1 MNVLRRI
8 VVIDDE
14 PLSIRRM
21 EIGLAD
27 KAGVALVGTAAD
39 GRRGLA
45 LIQRLDPDIVF
56 LDIQMPHLSGI
67 ELLARVPADKRPAF
81 VFITAHR
88 EFSLDAFELEAV
100 DYLLKPFTAERLD
113 EALARAI
120 RRCDD
125 RDLAQSNAELKRR
138 LEAAQAAQAPRGPG
152 ASEGGRLT
160 ELWVSVPEGE
170 RRVRVDEIKWVS
182 AERDYV
188 RIHTGERSY
197 LHRTPLKELLASLDP
212 DEFLQVRRSAFVRI
226 SAVVRA
232 GRDASGR
239 LWVATS
245 LSEPIPVGRSHARAV
260 RERLFGDRGGGPGV
274 WENSPGSAGEPD
286 DGA

>member
-1 MNVLRRI
+1 MDTLRRI
-8 VVIDDE
+8 VVVDDE

-21 EIGLAD
+21 EIGLAG
-27 KAGVALVGTAAD
+27 KPAVALVGSAGD

-45 LIQRLDPDIVF
+45 LIQRVEPDIVF
-56 LDIQMPHLSGI
+56 LDIQMPHLNGL
-67 ELLARVPADKRPAF
+67 ELLARVPAEKRPAF

-113 EALARAI
+113 EALARAV

-125 RDLAQSNAELKRR
+125 RDLARRNAELQQR
-138 LEAAQAAQAPRGPG
+138 LEAVQAERAAPAAPP
-152 ASEGGRLT
+152 GGRVN
-160 ELWVSVPEGE
+160 ELWVSCHDGE
-170 RRVRVDEIKWVS
+170 RRLKVDEIEWVG

-188 RIHTGERSY
+188 RIHTAQRNY
-197 LHRTPLKELLASLDP
+197 LHRTPLKELLATLDP
-212 DEFLQVRRSAFVRI
+212 SAFLQVRRSAFVRV

-232 GRDASGR
+232 GRDPSGR

-245 LSEPIPVGRSHARAV
+245 ASAPIPVGRSHARAV
-260 RERLFGDRGGGPGV
+260 RERLFGDRAAGDT
-274 WENSPGSAGEPD
+274 EGSVGD
-286 DGA
+286 DADVDG

>member
-1 MNVLRRI
+1 MDTLRRI

-21 EIGLAD
+21 EIGLAG
-27 KAGVALVGTAAD
+27 KPAIALVGTAGD

-45 LIQRLDPDIVF
+45 LIQRVEPDIVF
-56 LDIQMPHLSGI
+56 LDIQMPHLNGL
-67 ELLARVPADKRPAF
+67 ELLAKLAPEKRPAF

-113 EALARAI
+113 EALARAM

-125 RDLAQSNAELKRR
+125 RDLARRNAELQRK
-138 LEAAQAAQAPRGPG
+138 LEAAQAGRAPEPEP
-152 ASEGGRLT
+152 AAAAGRVS
-160 ELWVSVPEGE
+160 ELWVSCHEGE
-170 RRVRVDEIKWVS
+170 RRLRVDEIEWVG

-188 RIHTGERSY
+188 RIHTATRNF

-212 DEFLQVRRSAFVRI
+212 QAFLQVRRSAFVRM

-232 GRDASGR
+232 GRDPSGR

-245 LSEPIPVGRSHARAV
+245 ASEPIPVGRSHARAV
-260 RERLFGDRGGGPGV
+260 RERLFGERGGGDADV
-274 WENSPGSAGEPD
+274 DLSAGES
-286 DGA
+286 GFGG

>member
-1 MNVLRRI
+1 V

-27 KAGVALVGTAAD
+27 KAGVALVGTAGD

-45 LIQRLDPDIVF
+45 LIQRLEPDIVF
-56 LDIQMPHLSGI
+56 LDIQMPHLSGT
-67 ELLARVPADKRPAF
+67 ELLARMPADKRPAF
-81 VFITAHR
+81 VFISAHR

-125 RDLAQSNAELKRR
+125 RDLARRNVELTRR
-138 LEAAQAAQAPRGPG
+138 LEAAQAAQQPRAAV

-160 ELWVSVPEGE
+160 ELWVSVPDGE
-170 RRVRVDEIKWVS
+170 RRLRVDEINWVS

-197 LHRTPLKELLASLDP
+197 LHRTPLKELLASLGP
-212 DEFLQVRRSAFVRI
+212 DDFLQVRRSAFVRV

-232 GRDASGR
+232 GRDPSGR

-245 LSEPIPVGRSHARAV
+245 ASEPIRVGRSHVRTV
-260 RERLFGDRGGGPGV
+260 RERLFGDRAGGPEA
-274 WENSPGSAGEPD
+274 WEGPLVSAGEAD
-286 DGA
+286 D

>member
-1 MNVLRRI
+1 MTVLRRV

-21 EIGLAD
+21 EIGLVD
-27 KAGVALVGTAAD
+27 KAGIALVGTAGD

-45 LIQRLDPDIVF
+45 LIQRLEPDIVF
-56 LDIQMPHLSGI
+56 LDIQMPHLSGV
-67 ELLARVPADKRPAF
+67 ELLARVPVDKRPAF

-88 EFSLDAFELEAV
+88 EFSLDAFELDAV

-113 EALARAI
+113 EALARAL

-125 RDLAQSNAELKRR
+125 RDLARRNAELTQR
-138 LEAAQAAQAPRGPG
+138 LEAVQAGRQPEAP
-152 ASEGGRLT
+152 AAEDGRLV
-160 ELWVSVPEGE
+160 ELWVSVPDGE
-170 RRVRVDEIKWVS
+170 QRLRVDEIKWVS

-197 LHRTPLKELLASLDP
+197 LHRTPLKELLASLGP
-212 DEFLQVRRSAFVRI
+212 DDFLQVRRSAFVRV

-232 GRDASGR
+232 GRDSAGQ

-245 LSEPIPVGRSHARAV
+245 VSDPIRVGRSHARAV
-260 RERLFGDRGGGPGV
+260 RERLFGERGGGPEA
-274 WENSPGSAGEPD
+274 WEGSLASAGEAD
-286 DGA
+286 D

>member
-1 MNVLRRI
+1 MPNLRRI

-21 EIGLAD
+21 EIGLAGRT
-27 KAGVALVGTAAD
+27 GVALVGTAAD

-45 LIQRLDPDIVF
+45 VIQRLEPDIVF
-56 LDIQMPHLSGI
+56 LDIQMPHLSGL
-67 ELLARVPADKRPAF
+67 ELMARLPGDKRPAF

-113 EALARAI
+113 EALARAL

-125 RDLAQSNAELKRR
+125 RDLAQRNAELQRR
-138 LEAAQAAQAPRGPG
+138 LEAAEDAHEHAHAPEPEGAARVRA
-152 ASEGGRLT
+152 
-160 ELWVSVPEGE
+160 LWVASLDGE
-170 RRVRVDEIKWVS
+170 RRLRAEDIEWVA

-188 RIHTGERSY
+188 RIHTAERNY
-197 LHRTPLKELLASLDP
+197 LHRTPLKDLLASLDP
-212 DEFLQVRRSAFVRI
+212 ESFLQVRRSAFVRVT
-226 SAVVRA
+226 AVVRA
-232 GRDASGR
+232 GRDSSGR

-245 LSEPIPVGRSHARAV
+245 VSGPIRVGRSHARVV
-260 RERLFGDRGGGPGV
+260 RERLFGERGGAEPG
-274 WENSPGSAGEPD
+274 EGGSAGEAD
-286 DGA
+286 EMA